1 MINRSAKGKRN
12 EKKTEKYFMFNHG
25 FMEWENVK
33 PSKYGKTD
41 LFGLWDH
48 IAVASEHASFEVENI
63 DNKKDKSPMVFLPGD
78 LLFIQTKTN
87 RRESR
92 NAMQKHIDFKLNQ
105 HKLLVIWKDRED
117 EPRLISLN
125 K

>member
-12 EKKTEKYFMFNHG
+12 EKKTEKYFMMYHEFL
-25 FMEWENVK
+25 EWENVK
-33 PSKYGKTD
+33 PSKFGKTD

-48 IAVASEHASFEVENI
+48 IAIANEHTSFEVENI
-63 DNKKDKSPMVFLPGD
+63 ENKNDKFPMTFVPGD
-78 LLFIQTKTN
+78 ILFIQTKTN
-87 RRESR
+87 RRESK
-92 NAMQKHIDFKLNQ
+92 NAMQKHIDFNVNQ
-105 HKLLVIWKDRED
+105 HKLLVIWKDRET

>member
-1 MINRSAKGKRN
+1 MINRSAKGKRS
-12 EKKTEKYFMFNHG
+12 EKKTEKYFMFNHA

-33 PSKYGKTD
+33 PSKFGKTD

-48 IAVASEHASFEVENI
+48 IAIASENTSFEVENI
-63 DNKKDKSPMVFLPGD
+63 DNKKDKFPMSFVKGD
-78 LLFIQTKTN
+78 ILFIQTKTN

-92 NAMQKHIDFKLNQ
+92 NAMQGHIDFNVNQ
-105 HKLLVIWKDRED
+105 HKLLVIWKDREE

-125 K
+125 R